1 MYRLSHP
8 ATKFLLVI
16 ILSLN
21 FFSLSCSN
29 STAEFAKP
37 SVVMGERAPDF
48 MLNDLNGNNVAL
60 TDFYG
65 KKNVL
70 LICTTTWCSHCITS
84 IPGLKEIYSRYS
96 NKGLEVMAMYV
107 NESED
112 KVRTVSQKYGIRYT
126 ILLDPDGAVAT
137 LYKIRGVP
145 TFMIIDKNGIMQ
157 YRGYK
162 TPIDIIKEITG

>member
-1 MYRLSHP
+1 MCRLSCP

-29 STAEFAKP
+29 NTAESAN
-37 SVVMGERAPDF
+37 SSAVTGEKAPDF

-65 KKNVL
+65 KKSVL
-70 LICTTTWCSHCITS
+70 LICTTTWCPHCIT
-84 IPGLKEIYSRYS
+84 IMPGLKEIYSKYS
-96 NKGLEVMAMYV
+96 NKGLEVMAMYI
-107 NESED
+107 NEPED
-112 KVRTVSQKYGIRYT
+112 KVRTFSQKYGLPYT
-126 ILLDPDGAVAT
+126 ILLDPDGAAAT

-145 TFMIIDKNGIMQ
+145 TLMIIDKNGIMQ
-157 YRGYK
+157 YRGYEV
-162 TPIDIIKEITG
+162 PMDMIKEIAE